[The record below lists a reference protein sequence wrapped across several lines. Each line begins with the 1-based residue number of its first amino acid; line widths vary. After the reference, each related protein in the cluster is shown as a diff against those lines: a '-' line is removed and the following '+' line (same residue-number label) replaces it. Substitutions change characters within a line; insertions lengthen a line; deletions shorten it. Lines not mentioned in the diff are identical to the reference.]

1 MNGFITAKDA
11 AEKWNMSVRNIQ
23 NLCAAGKLDGAMKF
37 GNAWA
42 IPEDAKK
49 PQDGRVISGSYK
61 NWRKKTKTN
70 TNIDTD
76 GKE

>member
-1 MNGFITAKDA
+1 MNGFITAKYA

-49 PQDGRVISGSYK
+49 PQDGRIISGSYK
-61 NWRKKTKTN
+61 NWRKKTN

>member
-1 MNGFITAKDA
+1 MNGFITAKNA

-49 PQDGRVISGSYK
+49 PQDGRIISGSYK
-61 NWRKKTKTN
+61 NWRKKTN

>member
-61 NWRKKTKTN
+61 NWRKKTNTN
-70 TNIDTD
+70 TDTD

>member
-1 MNGFITAKDA
+1 MKGFITAKEV

-23 NLCAAGKLDGAMKF
+23 NLCTAGKLDGAMKF

-49 PQDGRVISGSYK
+49 PQDGILVSGCYK
-61 NWRKKTKTN
+61 NWRKKS
-70 TNIDTD
+70 DT
-76 GKE
+76 

>member
-1 MNGFITAKDA
+1 MNGFITAKEA
-11 AEKWNMSVRNIQ
+11 AEKWNISVRNIQ

-49 PQDGRVISGSYK
+49 PQDGRIISGSYK
-61 NWRKKTKTN
+61 NWRKKTN

>member
-61 NWRKKTKTN
+61 NWRKKTN

>member
-37 GNAWA
+37 DNAWA
-42 IPEDAKK
+42 IPEDAKE
-49 PQDGRVISGSYK
+49 PQDGRIISGSYK
-61 NWRKKTKTN
+61 NWRKKTN

>member
-1 MNGFITAKDA
+1 
-11 AEKWNMSVRNIQ
+11 
-23 NLCAAGKLDGAMKF
+23 MKF

-42 IPEDAKK
+42 IPEEAEK
-49 PQDGRVISGSYK
+49 PQDGRIISGSYK
-61 NWRKKTKTN
+61 NWRKKTN

>member
-49 PQDGRVISGSYK
+49 PQDGRIISGSYK
-61 NWRKKTKTN
+61 NWRKKTN

>member
-23 NLCAAGKLDGAMKF
+23 NLCAADKLEGAMKF

-42 IPEDAKK
+42 IPEDAEK
-49 PQDGRVISGSYK
+49 PQDGRIISGSYK
-61 NWRKKTKTN
+61 NWRKKTN

>member
-49 PQDGRVISGSYK
+49 PQDGRIISGSYK
-61 NWRKKTKTN
+61 NWRKKTDTN

-76 GKE
+76 

>member
-23 NLCAAGKLDGAMKF
+23 NLCAAGKLDGAVKF

-42 IPEDAKK
+42 IPEDAEK
-49 PQDGRVISGSYK
+49 PPDGRITSGSYK
-61 NWRKKTKTN
+61 NWRKNSN
-70 TNIDTD
+70 T
-76 GKE
+76 

>member
-11 AEKWNMSVRNIQ
+11 AEQWNMSVRNIQ

-42 IPEDAKK
+42 IPEDAEK
-49 PQDGRVISGSYK
+49 PQDGRIISGSYK
-61 NWRKKTKTN
+61 NWRKKTN

>member
-1 MNGFITAKDA
+1 MGCQMNGFITAKDA

-42 IPEDAKK
+42 IPEDAEK
-49 PQDGRVISGSYK
+49 PQDGRIISGSYK
-61 NWRKKTKTN
+61 NWRKKS
-70 TNIDTD
+70 DT
-76 GKE
+76 

>member
-1 MNGFITAKDA
+1 MKGFITAKDA

-23 NLCAAGKLDGAMKF
+23 NLCAAGKLDGAVKF

-49 PQDGRVISGSYK
+49 PQDGRIISGSYK
-61 NWRKKTKTN
+61 NWRKKT
-70 TNIDTD
+70 NIDTD

>member
-23 NLCAAGKLDGAMKF
+23 NICTAGKLDGAMKF

-42 IPEDAKK
+42 IPEDAEK
-49 PQDGRVISGSYK
+49 PQDGRITSGSYK
-61 NWRKKTKTN
+61 NWRKKS
-70 TNIDTD
+70 DT
-76 GKE
+76 

>member
-1 MNGFITAKDA
+1 MNGFIKAKNS

-61 NWRKKTKTN
+61 NWRKKTN